1 MKRHVVL
8 EGETLCGRSSAA
20 VLYDVEHQCALCTAK
35 VEALVQAEAVLVSV
49 AREARAAALEEAARV
64 SCCDVCADEFRAR
77 AATPPPTK
85 E

>member
-1 MKRHVVL
+1 MTSYRDCGSCSPERRRGRGMTITGAL
-8 EGETLCGRSSAA
+8 SWETMAERAYLDGRAA
-20 VLYDVEHQCALCTAK
+20 
-35 VEALVQAEAVLVSV
+35 
-49 AREARAAALEEAARV
+49 ARADALEEAARV